1 MAEKVSDKNRYP
13 QIPATVWWGVRAIL
27 NKTPSAVLD
36 DRFLAIQLG
45 VQEVAARQY
54 ITELTAVGLLNE
66 DKKATPLALEWRLD
80 SSYSDAV
87 EKLVANVYPQALRD
101 LAPHAEGDRQKATS
115 FFMREGFGQGAAGN
129 KAATYFLIGAANPN
143 ESPVRPTQSRPAKTD
158 GDASGTGAK
167 GTRSPR
173 NASPRVNAAG
183 AKGTQTSR
191 VRGTPDSNAIPLNVN
206 VQIHISADAGTEQI
220 EAIFSA
226 MRRYLYDKQT
236 A

>member
-27 NKTPSAVLD
+27 NKTPNAVLD

-54 ITELTAVGLLNE
+54 ITEHTAVGLLNE
-66 DKKATPLALEWRLD
+66 EKKATPLALKWRLD
-80 SSYSDAV
+80 SSYPDAV
-87 EKLVANVYPQALRD
+87 EQMVANLYPQALRD

-143 ESPVRPTQSRPAKTD
+143 ESPVRATQPRPAKAD
-158 GDASGTGAK
+158 GDSPGTGAK
-167 GTRSPR
+167 GTRSR
-173 NASPRVNAAG
+173 KSASTKVNG
-183 AKGTQTSR
+183 ASTKEIHTSR
-191 VRGTPDSNAIPLNVN
+191 TNGSTDSNAIPLNVN

-236 A
+236 V